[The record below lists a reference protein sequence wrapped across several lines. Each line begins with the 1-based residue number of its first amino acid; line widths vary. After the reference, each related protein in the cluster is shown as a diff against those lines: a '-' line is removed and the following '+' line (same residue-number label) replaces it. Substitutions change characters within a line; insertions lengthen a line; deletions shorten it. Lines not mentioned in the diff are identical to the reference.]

1 MSSVLPSV
9 SSQGLTRPSLDQ
21 SKRTYPMYPDA
32 DVDLFFFSKPS
43 HIRRE
48 RRTQAQLEE
57 FDRPGPLRNTT
68 QRPDLSVLT
77 GIPATLTSS
86 SLTPTSPLSVA
97 PLTPGTIRSTH
108 TLPSLTSGPLST
120 ILYREIDPAK
130 LQPFI
135 GPLTKQQPPPNRP
148 LPPLPFPSPIKRR
161 DRHNKSTANMAD
173 EDKHSD
179 RELAEKGTKKSM
191 DETAEPRVGDAKGKG
206 LRKKISKFFSGDH
219 QASATADTAVA
230 TGFRPLSID
239 TSRDSKSFS
248 DIFDDV
254 YRAAGGPTTSGR
266 ASLVSGNGSIMQASG
281 RASDQFGG
289 GAISVGSS
297 DFLPRQSSQLDSMSA
312 PSRAAPTPPSPSVP
326 IEPPPLIEHPAI
338 RGDFVL
344 QAQLGLF
351 PTKCIPAPGPSLKLP
366 SQNDATLSVSRQ
378 RPVQTEMRPLQ
389 ASQSVSSASTLEA
402 TTRPNSVKGEPKTAV
417 AAEDADTEDVDPL
430 PTFDRTVDLTLHRKV
445 RVEGGYAVASIPR
458 PSNRF
463 KHVCGLFTKE
473 NATGRP
479 FNRYNRMKRFRY
491 FDLPANVRFEIMRH
505 LTADTHTGKPILLNG
520 RRQAYPAWPEDAF
533 VTLWSV
539 LGPLQAYLWT
549 SPHLRADV
557 MVTLLLTR
565 PFHVIFS
572 PFVKPASSPL
582 ATQWLS
588 RYAHMMQD
596 VRVEVDMTKLGFGH
610 SWESTT
616 MTTKLPDIG
625 DLVWAFTDTM
635 LKRDPEANS
644 LGRLTIHCRRY
655 FGYRQG
661 KNPLEGREDAY
672 QYPLRGAP
680 KDDPG
685 YLNICKDGSLFNPG
699 KPWNYN
705 RPAPS
710 LPPSARCPYSGHR
723 RHHAD
728 APGRVPYVHENQLSA
743 AARLRKLVGR
753 VETVRMVGFSEEWS
767 HSTLEA
773 LWPENE
779 KVAIPQ
785 EEKHFHIDRCTPSRH
800 DYVAPGHAL
809 YFDFGI
815 VTGVHRYPP
824 LPDSDPMVCV
834 HFDAENDL
842 YVELGSGK
850 VLTVMENGVEVIAR
864 TRGPNIPVLPKAP
877 SPEPYGPPVR
887 RGSPVFVVK
896 PSRIPTPKDR
906 RNISPAMAAM
916 RRGTPTKAAKLL
928 GLPGTNV
935 TDTQM
940 AADTSEA
947 GDDDELATPTRSRTI
962 STVSAK
968 AGDAPAAQAEEDRLG
983 ELALQH
989 SRSTG
994 TGAPEPTKLSSKRS
1008 FLLLGGPRKTST

>member
-1 MSSVLPSV
+1 
-9 SSQGLTRPSLDQ
+9 
-21 SKRTYPMYPDA
+21 
-32 DVDLFFFSKPS
+32 
-43 HIRRE
+43 
-48 RRTQAQLEE
+48 
-57 FDRPGPLRNTT
+57 
-68 QRPDLSVLT
+68 
-77 GIPATLTSS
+77 
-86 SLTPTSPLSVA
+86 
-97 PLTPGTIRSTH
+97 
-108 TLPSLTSGPLST
+108 
-120 ILYREIDPAK
+120 
-130 LQPFI
+130 
-135 GPLTKQQPPPNRP
+135 
-148 LPPLPFPSPIKRR
+148 
-161 DRHNKSTANMAD
+161 MAD
-173 EDKHSD
+173 EDKHRN
-179 RELAEKGTKKSM
+179 REVSEKSSKMSM
-191 DETAEPRVGDAKGKG
+191 DETAEPRVGDTKGRG
-206 LRKKISKFFSGDH
+206 LRKKISKFFAGDH
-219 QASATADTAVA
+219 QASTTADTAVA
-230 TGFRPLSID
+230 TSFRPLSID
-239 TSRDSKSFS
+239 TSRDFKSFS
-248 DIFDDV
+248 EIFDDV

-266 ASLVSGNGSIMQASG
+266 ASSKSGNGSIMQASG

-289 GAISVGSS
+289 GAISVGPS
-297 DFLPRQSSQLDSMSA
+297 DFLPRQSSQLDGMSA
-312 PSRAAPTPPSPSVP
+312 PSRAAPTPPSPSVL

-338 RGDFVL
+338 RGDFAL
-344 QAQLGLF
+344 QAQLGLL
-351 PTKCIPAPGPSLKLP
+351 PTKCIPAPGPSSKLS

-378 RPVQTEMRPLQ
+378 RPVQTEIRSRQ

-417 AAEDADTEDVDPL
+417 AAEDTDTEDVDPL

-445 RVEGGYAVASIPR
+445 RVQGGYAVASIPR
-458 PSNRF
+458 PSSKF
-463 KHVCGLFTKE
+463 KHVWDLFTKE
-473 NATGRP
+473 YATGRP
-479 FNRYNRMKRFRY
+479 FTRYSRKKRFRY
-491 FDLPANVRFEIMRH
+491 FDLPVKVRFEIMRH

-533 VTLWSV
+533 VTLWSI
-539 LGPLQAYLWT
+539 LGPLQAYLWA

-557 MVTLLLTR
+557 MVTLFLTR

-625 DLVWAFTDTM
+625 DLVRTFTETM

-661 KNPLEGREDAY
+661 RNPLEGREDAY
-672 QYPLRGAP
+672 KYPLRGAP
-680 KDDPG
+680 KDNPG
-685 YLNICKDGSLFNPG
+685 YLNICKDGSLFNPN

-710 LPPSARCPYSGHR
+710 LPPSAKCPYSGHR

-728 APGRVPYVHENQLSA
+728 GPGRVPYVHENQLSA
-743 AARLRKLVGR
+743 AEPLRQLVGR
-753 VETVRMVGFSEEWS
+753 VETIRMVGFSEDWS
-767 HSTLEA
+767 HLTLEA
-773 LWPENE
+773 LWPEE
-779 KVAIPQ
+779 EMEAIPQ
-785 EEKHFHIDRCTPSRH
+785 EERHNHIDRCTPSRH

-834 HFDAENDL
+834 HFDADNDL
-842 YVELGSGK
+842 YIELESGK
-850 VLTVMENGVEVIAR
+850 VLTVMENGVEFIAR
-864 TRGPNIPVLPKAP
+864 TRGPNIPKLPKVP
-877 SPEPYGPPVR
+877 SPEPYGPPLR

-928 GLPGTNV
+928 GLPGTKI

-947 GDDDELATPTRSRTI
+947 DDDDKLVTPTKSRTFSNI
-962 STVSAK
+962 SAK
-968 AGDAPAAQAEEDRLG
+968 TGNTSAAQTEEDGMG
-983 ELALQH
+983 EPALQH
-989 SRSTG
+989 SRSSAATG
-994 TGAPEPTKLSSKRS
+994 TGVPKPSKLSSKRS
-1008 FLLLGGPRKTST
+1008 FLLLGGSRKTST